1 MVQPVPGV
9 EIVAS
14 RRSLDEFGPM
24 AVSEDHQIEIRVR
37 GEETC
42 GQLAEPLRSTVALR
56 GVSLTVPAFRA
67 AHEADHACGPIGVNL
82 SEQGARRP
90 TPDHRFEGSVSPVPT
105 PHSVSVRDIGLAT
118 TYLYAHGPVQEL
130 DTYFF
135 GEKPPSPRVVI
146 AAQQPD
152 PHARIDEVGEHSQYR
167 EMPAQDHG
175 LILEPEIEQV
185 SVDQE
190 VFRLI
195 GNSGQELHEGGLV
208 GRGSCPEVRIGND
221 DGGSFHGAKY
231 RVALTNVKRSRP
243 GPGGST
249 RARMT

>member
-14 RRSLDEFGPM
+14 RRNLDEFGLM
-24 AVSEDHQIEIRVR
+24 AVSEDHQIETRVR
-37 GEETC
+37 SDEIC
-42 GQLAEPLRSTVALR
+42 GHLAEPLRSTVALR
-56 GVSLTVPAFRA
+56 GISLAVPAFRA
-67 AHEADHACGPIGVNL
+67 ADEADCACGPIGVNL
-82 SEQGARRP
+82 SEYRARRP
-90 TPDHRFEGSVSPVPT
+90 TPDHRFESSVSPVPT
-105 PHSVSVRDIGLAT
+105 SQSVSVRDIGSAT

-135 GEKPPSPRVVI
+135 GEKPASPRVMI

-152 PHARIDEVGEHSQYR
+152 PHARIDEVGEQSQYR

-175 LILEPEIEQV
+175 LILEPEIEEV

-190 VFRLI
+190 VVCLI
-195 GNSGQELHEGGLV
+195 GDSGQELHEGGLV
-208 GRGSCPEVRIGND
+208 GHGSCPEVRIGND
-221 DGGSFHGAKY
+221 DTGPFHGAKY
-231 RVALTNVKRSRP
+231 RVPLTNVKRSRP